1 MSRARALMVLGTA
14 SNAGKSLTVAALCR
28 IFADDGYDVAP
39 FKAQNMSL
47 NAAVTPD
54 GREIGR
60 AQAVQAECARRA
72 AEVEMNP
79 VLLKPSGE
87 RRSQVVLEGR
97 VWDDVDAWDY
107 HRRRT
112 SDLWPRVVAAYERL
126 ASRCELIVLEGAG
139 SPAEINLRDGDI
151 VNMRMARAAGAPCV
165 LIADIDRGGA
175 LAALTG
181 TLELLTPDERA
192 RVRAFAITKF
202 RGDVELLEP
211 GLRMLEARLGIPCAG
226 VIPWIDA
233 LGIDEED
240 GYLIPPALR
249 RWPDDDGP
257 HRRLRVAVVEF
268 PHVANA
274 TDLDALAAEP
284 GVALRR
290 ITAAHELDG
299 ADVVVLPG
307 SKETVADLR
316 WLRARG
322 LDAAVVAH
330 AAMRPVIG
338 ICGGMQMLGARID
351 DPHDAESGGSADGL
365 GLLRLT
371 TTLATEKTTVR
382 VRAELLDAA
391 FAGRPVAARAFDG
404 YEIHLGATVYGADAP
419 FARVRTL
426 RDAESERLD
435 GAVSADG
442 LVTGTYVHGLFDD
455 DAFRHAALDALRA
468 RCGLAPARLHAAWR
482 AEREARYDRL
492 ARIVR
497 ASLDVPLLAR
507 LAGLAPRVPA

>member
-1 MSRARALMVLGTA
+1 MVLGTA
-14 SNAGKSLTVAALCR
+14 SNAGKSVTVAALCR

-72 AEVEMNP
+72 PEVEMNP
-79 VLLKPSGE
+79 ILLKPSGE

-112 SDLWPRVVAAYERL
+112 AELFPRVVAAYERL

-151 VNMRMARAAGAPCV
+151 VNLRMAQAADAPCL

-181 TLELLTPDERA
+181 TLALLEPAERA
-192 RVRAFAITKF
+192 RIRAFAITKF
-202 RGDVELLEP
+202 RGDEALLEP
-211 GLRMLEARLGIPCAG
+211 GLRALEARLGIPCAG
-226 VIPWIDA
+226 VIPWIDE

-240 GYLIPPALR
+240 GYLVPPVLR
-249 RWPDDDGP
+249 RWPDDTGP
-257 HRRLRVAVVEF
+257 NRRLRLAVVEF

-274 TDLDALAAEP
+274 TDLDALAAETS
-284 GVALRR
+284 VAVRR
-290 ITAAHELDG
+290 VTRSDELVE
-299 ADVVVLPG
+299 ADAIVLPG
-307 SKETVADLR
+307 SKETTADLR
-316 WLRARG
+316 WLRERA
-322 LDAAVVAH
+322 LDVAIGAH
-330 AAMRPVIG
+330 AAARPVFG
-338 ICGGMQMLGARID
+338 ICGGMQMLGRRID
-351 DPHDAESGGSADGL
+351 DPLGAESGGSADGL
-365 GLLRLT
+365 GLLSLL
-371 TTLATEKTTVR
+371 TTLAPEKTTVR
-382 VRAELLDAA
+382 VSARVLGDA
-391 FAGRPVAARAFDG
+391 FAGRKLSVTAFDG
-404 YEIHLGATVYGADAP
+404 YEIHLGVTRRIDGAP
-419 FARVRTL
+419 FCVVCDARG
-426 RDAESERLD
+426 DERED

-442 LVTGTYVHGLFDD
+442 LVSGTYVHGIFDD
-455 DAFRHAALDALRA
+455 DAFRQAAVDALRE
-468 RCGLAPARLHAAWR
+468 RCGLAPAQRRNPWR

-492 ARIVR
+492 ASVVR
-497 ASLDVPLLAR
+497 ASLDVPSLAR
-507 LAGLAPRVPA
+507 LAGLSPRVPA

>member
-1 MSRARALMVLGTA
+1 VSARALMVLGTA

-79 VLLKPSGE
+79 ILLKPSGD

-97 VWDDVDAWDY
+97 VWDHVDAWDY

-112 SDLWPRVVAAYERL
+112 AELFPHVVAAYERL
-126 ASRCELIVLEGAG
+126 AARCDLIVLEGAG
-139 SPAEINLRDGDI
+139 SPAEINLKNGDI
-151 VNMRMARAAGAPCV
+151 VNLRMAAAAGAPCL

-175 LAALTG
+175 FAALAG
-181 TLELLTPDERA
+181 TLALLEPHERA
-192 RVRAFAITKF
+192 RIGAFAITKF
-202 RGDVELLEP
+202 RGDEALLEP
-211 GLRMLEARLGIPCAG
+211 GLREMERRLGIPCAG

-233 LGIDEED
+233 PGIDEED
-240 GYLIPPALR
+240 GYLVSPGLR
-249 RWPDDDGP
+249 AWPGDDGP
-257 HRRLRVAVVEF
+257 RRRLRLAVVEF
-268 PHVANA
+268 PHLANA

-284 GVALRR
+284 RVAFRR
-290 ITAAHELDG
+290 ISAATELAG
-299 ADVVVLPG
+299 ADVVLLPG
-307 SKETVADLR
+307 SKETASDLR

-322 LDAAVVAH
+322 LDAAIVAH
-330 AAMRPVIG
+330 ARTRPLLG
-338 ICGGMQMLGARID
+338 ICGGMQMLGLRID
-351 DPHDAESGGSADGL
+351 DPLAVESGGSTDGL
-365 GLLRLT
+365 GLLPLV
-371 TTLATEKTTVR
+371 TTLAARKTTVR
-382 VRAELLDAA
+382 VTALVAGA
-391 FAGRPVAARAFDG
+391 SFAGRPIAVTAFDG
-404 YEIHLGATVYGADAP
+404 YEIHLGATSRTNGAP
-419 FARVRTL
+419 FAFVRDGAG
-426 RDAESERLD
+426 RARED

-455 DAFRHAALDALRA
+455 DAFRHAAVDALRA
-468 RCGLAPARLHAAWR
+468 RCGLSAAGAYGAWR

-492 ARIVR
+492 ATIVR
-497 ASLDVPLLAR
+497 TALDVPLLAR
-507 LAGLAPRVPA
+507 LAGLPPRVPA

>member
-1 MSRARALMVLGTA
+1 MPERARSLMVLGTA
-14 SNAGKSLTVAALCR
+14 SNAGKSVTVAALCR

-72 AEVEMNP
+72 PEVEMNP
-79 VLLKPSGE
+79 ILLKPSGE

-112 SDLWPRVVAAYERL
+112 AELFPRVVAAYERL

-151 VNMRMARAAGAPCV
+151 VNLRMAQAADAPCL

-181 TLELLTPDERA
+181 TLALLEPAERA
-192 RVRAFAITKF
+192 RIRAFAITKF
-202 RGDVELLEP
+202 RGDEALLEP
-211 GLRMLEARLGIPCAG
+211 GLRALEARLGIPCAG
-226 VIPWIDA
+226 VIPWIDE

-240 GYLIPPALR
+240 GYLVPPVLR
-249 RWPDDDGP
+249 RWPGDTGP
-257 HRRLRVAVVEF
+257 NRRLRLAVVEF

-274 TDLDALAAEP
+274 TDLDALAAETS
-284 GVALRR
+284 VAVRR
-290 ITAAHELDG
+290 VTRSDELVE
-299 ADVVVLPG
+299 ADAIVLPG
-307 SKETVADLR
+307 SKETTADLR
-316 WLRARG
+316 WLRERA
-322 LDAAVVAH
+322 LDVAIGAH
-330 AAMRPVIG
+330 AAARPVFG
-338 ICGGMQMLGARID
+338 ICGGMQMLGRRID
-351 DPHDAESGGSADGL
+351 DPLGAESGGSADGL
-365 GLLRLT
+365 GLLSLL
-371 TTLATEKTTVR
+371 TTLAPEKTTVR
-382 VRAELLDAA
+382 VSARVLGDA
-391 FAGRPVAARAFDG
+391 FAGRKLSVTAFDG
-404 YEIHLGATVYGADAP
+404 YEIHLGVTRRIDGAP
-419 FARVRTL
+419 FCVVCDARG
-426 RDAESERLD
+426 DERED

-442 LVTGTYVHGLFDD
+442 LVSGTYVHGIFDD
-455 DAFRHAALDALRA
+455 DAFRQAAVDALRE
-468 RCGLAPARLHAAWR
+468 RCGLAPAQRRNPWR

-492 ARIVR
+492 ASVVR
-497 ASLDVPLLAR
+497 ASLDVPSLAR
-507 LAGLAPRVPA
+507 LAGLSPRVPA